1 MVAEKDKYYLFVD
14 ECGDQNLTSLDEN
27 FPIFTLCSVLMS
39 HSQLRAMEGK
49 ISALKKKYWG
59 DKTVILHSR
68 DIRKCDKEF
77 KILFDLD
84 TKRCFYED
92 IDALLGEKDAYSVV
106 SCSILKEPYIRQF
119 GKFNDIYGQ
128 SLSFLIERSIFYLDD
143 VSDNA
148 DMHIMAEMRGKQ
160 QDQSLLNYYN
170 RLRDVGTH
178 WVTPERLQ
186 SHIRK
191 FDFLSKKQNVTG
203 LQLADLIAYPIT
215 QHLLYPDRVNFAY
228 DIIKDNIYESK
239 SKRLGLK
246 VIPNPERVQ

>member
-1 MVAEKDKYYLFVD
+1 MAEKEKYYMFVD

-27 FPIFTLCSVLMS
+27 FPIFTLCGVLMS
-39 HSQLRAMEGK
+39 HSQLQAMETK
-49 ISALKKKYWG
+49 ISNLKKKYWG
-59 DKTVILHSR
+59 DKAAILHSR

-84 TKRCFYED
+84 IKKQFYED
-92 IDALLGEKDAYSVV
+92 IDAILGEKDAYSVV
-106 SCSILKEPYIRQF
+106 SCSILKESYIRQF

-128 SLSFLIERSIFYLDD
+128 SLSFLIERSIFFLDD

-186 SHIRK
+186 AHIRK

-203 LQLADLIAYPIT
+203 LQLSDLIAYPIT
-215 QHLLYPDRVNFAY
+215 QHLLFPDRVNFAF
-228 DIIKDNIYESK
+228 DIIKDNIYESEGK
-239 SKRLGLK
+239 KLGLK
-246 VIPNPERVQ
+246 VIPKPEI

>member
-1 MVAEKDKYYLFVD
+1 MAEKEKYYMFVD
-14 ECGDQNLTSLDEN
+14 ECGDQNLTSLDKN
-27 FPIFTLCSVLMS
+27 FPIFTLCGVLMS
-39 HSQLRAMEGK
+39 HSQLQVMEAG

-84 TKRCFYED
+84 IKRRFYED
-92 IDALLGEKDAYSVV
+92 IDTILGEKDAYSVV
-106 SCSILKEPYIRQF
+106 SCSILKESYIRQF

-143 VSDNA
+143 VSNNA
-148 DMHIMAEMRGKQ
+148 DMHIIAEMRGKQ

-215 QHLLYPDRVNFAY
+215 QHLLSPDRVNFAF
-228 DIIKDNIYESK
+228 DIIKGSIYESNGK
-239 SKRLGLK
+239 KLGLK
-246 VIPNPERVQ
+246 VIPNPDKL

>member
-1 MVAEKDKYYLFVD
+1 MVEKEKYYMFID
-14 ECGDQNLTSLDEN
+14 ECGDQNLSAFDEN
-27 FPIFTLCSVLMS
+27 FPIFTLCGVLMS
-39 HSQLRAMEGK
+39 HSQLRAMENK
-49 ISALKKKYWG
+49 ITALKQKYWG
-59 DKTVILHSR
+59 NKTVILHSR

-84 TKRCFYED
+84 IKKQFYED
-92 IDALLGEKDAYSVV
+92 LDAILGEPNAYTAV

-119 GKFNDIYGQ
+119 GRFNDIYGQ
-128 SLSFLIERSIFYLDD
+128 SLSFLIERSIFFLDD
-143 VSDNA
+143 VSENA

-160 QDQSLLNYYN
+160 QDQNLLNYYN
-170 RLRDVGTH
+170 KLRDIGTH

-215 QHLLYPDRVNFAY
+215 QYLLYPDRVNFAY
-228 DIIKDNIYESK
+228 VIVKNNIYVSDGK
-239 SKRLGLK
+239 NLGLK
-246 VIPNPERVQ
+246 VIPRPEKEV

>member
-1 MVAEKDKYYLFVD
+1 
-14 ECGDQNLTSLDEN
+14 
-27 FPIFTLCSVLMS
+27 MS
-39 HSQLRAMEGK
+39 HSQLREIENK
-49 ISALKKKYWG
+49 KSSLKKTFWG

-84 TKRCFYED
+84 IKKQFYED
-92 IDALLGEKDAYSVV
+92 LDGILEEKGAYSVV

-170 RLRDVGTH
+170 RLRVVVDQPAAV
-178 WVTPERLQ
+178 
-186 SHIRK
+186 
-191 FDFLSKKQNVTG
+191 FLFCKQIIV
-203 LQLADLIAYPIT
+203 LEYQFLLIAVFHQAAFSLAEVGQFIT
-215 QHLLYPDRVNFAY
+215 KTLHWAGIFCLDCG
-228 DIIKDNIYESK
+228 K
-239 SKRLGLK
+239 SRKNQYLTRSL
-246 VIPNPERVQ
+246 